1 MPDPVDLPQ
10 FRLEDPATKREL
22 DLMHE
27 RHQILYQMILDVSEE
42 IDALRERL
50 NMLCQLW
57 RERS

>member
-1 MPDPVDLPQ
+1 MPDQVDLPQ
-10 FRLEDPATKREL
+10 FRLEDPATKHEL
-22 DLMHE
+22 NLMRE

-50 NMLCQLW
+50 NMLCQPW